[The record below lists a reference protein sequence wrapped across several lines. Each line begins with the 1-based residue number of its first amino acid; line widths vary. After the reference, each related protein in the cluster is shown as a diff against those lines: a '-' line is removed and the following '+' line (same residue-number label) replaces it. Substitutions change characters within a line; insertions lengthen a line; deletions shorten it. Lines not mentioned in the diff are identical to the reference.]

1 MGRTAAFTSDLKDR
15 WGGAWTT
22 WPGAAKLVAQVA
34 RDVSRRADDHRVRL
48 EADTAG
54 GQLHLRATVVDD
66 DGRSQSFRRLRAVV
80 RGPDGYKRDIALE
93 ATGTGSYGATLPLER
108 PGAYIAV
115 ASDEVSGKPV
125 ATTGAALSAGEEMRP
140 TGSDLAM
147 LTRIAELTGGK
158 KRDTLAGIF
167 RDRAA
172 RRFAYEDIT
181 LPLLLVAA
189 FALLLAVAARRL
201 SVGRESFS
209 WLGKRAR
216 AGLLAHEA
224 DTAPAPGGSTAK
236 ATLDALLASKEQAR
250 EQGRDRASG
259 RGKTSEAQP
268 SDTQPEAS
276 ETPAPAAPVIP
287 GGLGTLTARR
297 AERRQPQP
305 TPETHERPPAAHAP
319 LPPAPV
325 RTNPPS
331 PPTATTATTADADG
345 AAGRKLT
352 AAEILLQRRKNRR

>member
-1 MGRTAAFTSDLKDR
+1 
-15 WGGAWTT
+15 
-22 WPGAAKLVAQVA
+22 
-34 RDVSRRADDHRVRL
+34 
-48 EADTAG
+48 
-54 GQLHLRATVVDD
+54 VVDD

-305 TPETHERPPAAHAP
+305 PPETYERPPAAHAP
-319 LPPAPV
+319 PPPAPV

-331 PPTATTATTADADG
+331 PPPTTTAPADADG